1 MCHWFSI
8 WGAEFTA
15 WNFEFDLH
23 IYIQIDSDI
32 NVNLLAVSEAA
43 ADTWVRPRAATA
55 TLDAAA
61 GVLLV
66 GDPLYATGLV
76 S

>member
-1 MCHWFSI
+1 MSLVSI
-8 WGAEFTA
+8 WGAEFTVC
-15 WNFEFDLH
+15 NFEFRFLH
-23 IYIQIDSDI
+23 K
-32 NVNLLAVSEAA
+32 NFHLLAVSEAA
-43 ADTWVRPRAATA
+43 ADIWVRPRAATA
-55 TLDAAA
+55 TVDAAV